1 MQIPPA
7 PKRSLAARWHRH
19 KKRVVPIMIAFACV
33 VAAFLILVGLVFWM
47 ASC

>member
-1 MQIPPA
+1 MRIAPP

-19 KKRVVPIMIAFACV
+19 KKRVVPMMLAFVCII
-33 VAAFLILVGLVFWM
+33 AAFLILVGLVFWM